1 MRRWFIMLLAFSML
15 AGAAGCARTQ
25 EEEPEGYVLYFTV
38 SGEQEY
44 GPALG
49 TQPYVWGDEPAS
61 VDTLLEALLA
71 GPTRE
76 ELSTPFPRGV
86 SVLNWELDEESGT
99 LSITMSEQYS
109 GLGDISLTL
118 ADYCIVLT
126 LCQLDG
132 VEGVEIHS
140 AGYSNNYRSHQL
152 LRPGEVELRPPERDG
167 T

>member
-1 MRRWFIMLLAFSML
+1 MRRWLFMLLVL
-15 AGAAGCARTQ
+15 TLLPGAASCAPAQ
-25 EEEPEGYVLYFTV
+25 EEQGDYLLYFAV
-38 SGEQEY
+38 DGGQGY

-49 TQPYVWGDEPAS
+49 TQPYTWEEPAT

-76 ELSTPFPRGV
+76 DLATPFPRGV
-86 SVLNWELDEESGT
+86 SVIHWELDKEGT
-99 LSITMSEQYS
+99 LNLTLSEQYS

-126 LCQLDG
+126 LCQLDDI
-132 VEGVEIHS
+132 EGVEIHS
-140 AGYSNNYRSHQL
+140 AGYSINYRSHQL
-152 LRPGEVELRPPERDG
+152 LRPGEVELRPPGRDG